1 MPLPDYPNLLVPV
14 LEIIKN
20 RADHKVEEIR
30 AELKVIPILCDVRPE
45 EFTVKQKNGGTV
57 FVSHVAWAL
66 AQLNMAKA
74 VPRTQKGIYQITDQ
88 GLAILRAHPSGLSVK
103 ELRDL

>member
-1 MPLPDYPNLLVPV
+1 MPIPDYPNLLVPV

-20 RADHKVEEIR
+20 RAAHRVEEIR
-30 AELKVIPILCDVRPE
+30 EELKVIPILSDVRPE
-45 EFTVKQKNGGTV
+45 EFNLKQKNGGTV

-74 VPRTQKGIYQITDQ
+74 VVRIQRGVYQITDQ
-88 GLAILRAHPSGLSVK
+88 GLAILRAHPSGIGVK
-103 ELRDL
+103 ELRIF